1 MGEKTIA
8 IDKHLIANL
17 FKISNK
23 GWKEYEQANKQIIE
37 AMLKCIALPRAYVKI
52 KQWSVS
58 KMKRPYDIHFLTL
71 IHDIY

>member
-23 GWKEYEQANKQIIE
+23 GWKEYKQTNKQIIE
-37 AMLKCIALPRAYVKI
+37 AMLKCIALPGAYVKI

-58 KMKRPYDIHFLTL
+58 KMK
-71 IHDIY
+71 